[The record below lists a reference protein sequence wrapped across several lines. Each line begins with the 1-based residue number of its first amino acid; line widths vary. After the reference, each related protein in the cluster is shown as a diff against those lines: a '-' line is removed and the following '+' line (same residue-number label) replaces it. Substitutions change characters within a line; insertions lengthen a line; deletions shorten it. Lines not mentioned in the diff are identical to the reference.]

1 MDVLLFLCLS
11 KPAWGCN
18 LVSLGDFEMKLA
30 EALILR
36 SDHKK
41 RLDLLR
47 ERLLRVAK
55 VQEGDQPVEA
65 PSALLEEVDRTVSE
79 LTRLIRKINRTNAT
93 IRLDDS
99 RTIADAI
106 ADRDDLKLR
115 HSILNTL
122 IQGAVIKQDRFT
134 KSEVR
139 FQTTID
145 VAALQQKAD
154 DLAQAYRELDTK
166 IQAANWLIDL
176 IE

>member
-1 MDVLLFLCLS
+1 
-11 KPAWGCN
+11 
-18 LVSLGDFEMKLA
+18 MKLA

-41 RLDLLR
+41 RLEFLR
-47 ERLLRVAK
+47 ERLARVAK
-55 VQEGDQPVEA
+55 VQEGDLPVEA
-65 PSALLEEVDRTVSE
+65 PTDLLGEVDRLVTE
-79 LTRLIRKINRTNAT
+79 LTRLIRQINRTNT
-93 IRLDDS
+93 TVRLDDG

-115 HSILNTL
+115 HSILNGL
-122 IQGAVIKQDRFT
+122 IQSAIIRQDRFT

-145 VAALQQKAD
+145 VAALQQRVD

-166 IQAANWLIDL
+166 IQAANWLFDL
-176 IE
+176 SE

>member
-1 MDVLLFLCLS
+1 
-11 KPAWGCN
+11 
-18 LVSLGDFEMKLA
+18 MKLA

-41 RLDLLR
+41 RLEFLR
-47 ERLLRVAK
+47 ERLARVAK
-55 VQEGDQPVEA
+55 VQEGDLPAEA
-65 PSALLEEVDRTVSE
+65 PTDLLGEVDRLVTE
-79 LTRLIRKINRTNAT
+79 LTRLIRQINRTNT
-93 IRLDDS
+93 TVRLDDG

-115 HSILNTL
+115 HSILNGL
-122 IQGAVIKQDRFT
+122 IQSAIIRQDRFT

-145 VAALQQKAD
+145 VAALQQRVD

-166 IQAANWLIDL
+166 IQAANWLFDL
-176 IE
+176 SE

>member
-1 MDVLLFLCLS
+1 
-11 KPAWGCN
+11 
-18 LVSLGDFEMKLA
+18 MKLA

-41 RLDLLR
+41 RLELLR
-47 ERLLRVAK
+47 ERLARVAK
-55 VQEGDQPVEA
+55 VQEGDRPAEDPA
-65 PSALLEEVDRTVSE
+65 DLLGEVDRLVTE
-79 LTRLIRKINRTNAT
+79 LTRLIRQINRTNTTA
-93 IRLDDS
+93 RLDDG

-115 HSILNTL
+115 HSILNGL
-122 IQGAVIKQDRFT
+122 IQSAAIRQDRFT

-145 VAALQQKAD
+145 VAALQQRTD

-166 IQAANWLIDL
+166 IQAANWLFDL
-176 IE
+176 SE